1 MGRTPHSV
9 AAMNRMI
16 DLRSDTVTRPTEAMR
31 RAMSEAEVG
40 DDVFEED
47 PTAIRLERRVAE
59 MLGFEAAL
67 FMPTGVMANEVAI
80 RLWTRPGD
88 EVLCDAHSHVVD
100 YELSGMA
107 ALSGVIPRA
116 LETARGHVT
125 AGQVAASTRPR
136 SYYRSEITLLVL
148 ENTHN
153 LAGGTVATV
162 KEMQESIDAAHQIG
176 LKVHVD
182 GARLWNAAV
191 ALGVSPA
198 ELVRGADSAMVTLS
212 KGLCAPVGSILCSS
226 LEATQ
231 RARRV
236 RKQFGGGM
244 RQIGHLAAAGILA
257 VETMVQ
263 RLAEDHEKARRLA
276 TLAGEASGARVVP
289 PQTNILFVHFDAPV
303 AQILGTEL
311 EKEGIRASVMGERA
325 LRFVTHKDVT
335 LEDCETA
342 GRRLVMAS
350 KALQTNALSAPGTM
364 TKL

>member
-1 MGRTPHSV
+1 MKRI
-9 AAMNRMI
+9 I

-31 RAMSEAEVG
+31 KAMAEAEVG

-47 PTAIRLERRVAE
+47 KTAIRLERQVAA

-88 EVLCDAHSHVVD
+88 EVLCDAHSHVVE

-107 ALSGVIPRA
+107 ALSGVIPRTV
-116 LETARGHVT
+116 ETERGHVT
-125 AGQVAASTRPR
+125 AEHVVASTRPR

-153 LAGGTVATV
+153 LAGGTVTRA
-162 KEMQESIDAAHQIG
+162 EDMRESIHAAHQIG

-191 ALGVSPA
+191 ALGAAPA

-212 KGLCAPVGSILCSS
+212 KGLCAPVGSILCSNR
-226 LEATQ
+226 EAIE
-231 RARRV
+231 RARRI

-244 RQIGHLAAAGILA
+244 RQIGHLAAAGIIA
-257 VETMVQ
+257 VETMVA

-276 TLAGEASGARVVP
+276 TLAREASGARVVP
-289 PQTNILFVHFDAPV
+289 PETNILFVHFDTPV
-303 AQILGTEL
+303 AQRLGARL
-311 EKEGIRASVMGERA
+311 EKDGIKASVMGEKS
-325 LRFVTHKDVT
+325 LRFVSHKDVT
-335 LEDCETA
+335 LGDCEAA
-342 GRRLVMAS
+342 GRGLVVAS
-350 KALQTNALSAPGTM
+350 KAM
-364 TKL
+364 

>member
-1 MGRTPHSV
+1 
-9 AAMNRMI
+9 MNRII
-16 DLRSDTVTRPTEAMR
+16 DLRSDTVTRPTDAMR
-31 RAMSEAEVG
+31 KAMAEAEVG

-47 PTAIRLERRVAE
+47 PTAARLERQVAA
-59 MLGFEAAL
+59 MLGFEDAL

-88 EVLCDAHSHVVD
+88 EVLCDAHSHIVD

-107 ALSGVIPRA
+107 ALSGVIPRTVVT
-116 LETARGHVT
+116 ERGHVT
-125 AGQVAASTRPR
+125 AEHVAASTRPR
-136 SYYRSEITLLVL
+136 AYYRSEITLLVL

-153 LAGGTVATV
+153 LAGGTVTTADDMR
-162 KEMQESIDAAHQIG
+162 KSIAAAHLTG

-226 LEATQ
+226 REATL

-244 RQIGHLAAAGILA
+244 RQIGHLAAAGIVA
-257 VETMVQ
+257 VETMVA

-276 TLAGEASGARVVP
+276 ALAREASRARVVAP
-289 PQTNILFVHFDAPV
+289 ETNIVFVHFDAPV
-303 AQILGTEL
+303 AQTLGARL
-311 EKEGIRASVMGERA
+311 EEGGIRASVMGDKA
-325 LRFVTHKDVT
+325 LRFVSHRDVT
-335 LEDCETA
+335 LDECEAA
-342 GRRLVMAS
+342 GRSLVTAS
-350 KALQTNALSAPGTM
+350 KTL
-364 TKL
+364 

>member
-1 MGRTPHSV
+1 
-9 AAMNRMI
+9 MNRII
-16 DLRSDTVTRPTEAMR
+16 DLRSDTVTRPTDAMR
-31 RAMSEAEVG
+31 KAMAEAEVG

-47 PTAIRLERRVAE
+47 PTAIRLERQVAA

-107 ALSGVIPRA
+107 ALSGVSPRTV
-116 LETARGHVT
+116 ETERGHVT

-136 SYYRSEITLLVL
+136 SYYRSDITLLVL

-153 LAGGTVATV
+153 LAGGTVGTV
-162 KEMQESIDAAHQIG
+162 EDMQTSIDAAHQTG

-182 GARLWNAAV
+182 GARLWNAAI

-226 LEATQ
+226 REAIE

-244 RQIGHLAAAGILA
+244 RQIGHLAAAGIIA
-257 VETMVQ
+257 VETMVA

-276 TLAGEASGARVVP
+276 ALAREASGARVVTP
-289 PQTNILFVHFDAPV
+289 ETNILFVHFETPV
-303 AQILGTEL
+303 AQVLGARL
-311 EKEGIRASVMGERA
+311 EQQGVRASVMGEKA
-325 LRFVTHKDVT
+325 LRFVSHKDVT
-335 LEDCETA
+335 LEECEAA
-342 GRRLVMAS
+342 GRSLITAS
-350 KALQTNALSAPGTM
+350 KAL
-364 TKL
+364 